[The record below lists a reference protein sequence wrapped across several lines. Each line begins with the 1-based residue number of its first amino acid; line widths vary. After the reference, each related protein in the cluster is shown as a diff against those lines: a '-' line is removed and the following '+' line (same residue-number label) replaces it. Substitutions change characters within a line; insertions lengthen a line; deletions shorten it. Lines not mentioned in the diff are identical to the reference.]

1 MKKIAFLMSI
11 LLVLS
16 AKADVFALSEYDEK
30 WLENGSFEG
39 YLMSEKLDGV
49 RALWDGKALKSRS
62 GKKFLAPECWIQN
75 LPPFALDGELYIGRG
90 KFEQLLSIVSKSKC
104 EEWQRVGYFIFDVPN
119 ATGSLLERL
128 AVLQRYLS
136 TLKDTLKDTHPLF
149 IIAQSPIK
157 SKDELEKT
165 LQEITKSGGEG
176 LVIRKNKAEYENFRS
191 KNAFKLKAYQDAE
204 CQVIAHHAGK
214 GKFEKMLGSLTCEQ
228 NLSHSQS
235 IRFKIG
241 SGFSDK
247 ERKNPPPI
255 GSVITYKFNGFTKNN
270 LPKFPVFLRLYQAQ

>member
-1 MKKIAFLMSI
+1 MKKIVFLMSI

-16 AKADVFALSEYDEK
+16 VKGDVFALSEYDEK

-90 KFEQLLSIVSKSKC
+90 KFEELLSIVSKSKC

-128 AVLQRYLS
+128 AVLKRYLS

-157 SKDELEKT
+157 SKDENLLEA
-165 LQEITKSGGEG
+165 
-176 LVIRKNKAEYENFRS
+176 R
-191 KNAFKLKAYQDAE
+191 
-204 CQVIAHHAGK
+204 
-214 GKFEKMLGSLTCEQ
+214 
-228 NLSHSQS
+228 
-235 IRFKIG
+235 
-241 SGFSDK
+241 
-247 ERKNPPPI
+247 
-255 GSVITYKFNGFTKNN
+255 
-270 LPKFPVFLRLYQAQ
+270 